1 MTGPTGWNA
10 RTALGKI
17 QAASWKGLAWRF
29 HRRMYGGT
37 DSGGALLVS
46 GRYHRAPDQ
55 FPRSEVWSALYL
67 ALSPEGSL
75 GEVIRHFTPLV
86 LPQLNEYR
94 LSEIEV
100 ELEAVLDCR
109 DAAALGLSPQDL
121 IRDSD
126 FAITQEIAAAT
137 IAQGAEGILVP
148 SATGLGDNLVVFPA
162 QLRSG
167 SRLAV
172 AGNRDPRLYVPR

>member
-1 MTGPTGWNA
+1 MPGPGWNA
-10 RTALGKI
+10 RAAMAKI
-17 QAASWKGLAWRF
+17 QPLSWNGKAWRF
-29 HRRMYGGT
+29 HRRTYGAT

-55 FPRSEVWSALYL
+55 FSRSEVWVALYL
-67 ALSPEGSL
+67 ALRPEVSL
-75 GEVIRHFTPLV
+75 GEILRHFDPQL

-94 LSEIEV
+94 LSEIDV

-109 DAAALGLSPQDL
+109 NAAALGLSPEDL
-121 IRDSD
+121 VRDYD
-126 FAITQEIAAAT
+126 FATTQEIAAAA
-137 IAQGAEGILVP
+137 IVHGAEGILVP

-162 QLRSG
+162 QLRGG

-172 AGNRDPRLYVPR
+172 AGSRDPKLHIPR